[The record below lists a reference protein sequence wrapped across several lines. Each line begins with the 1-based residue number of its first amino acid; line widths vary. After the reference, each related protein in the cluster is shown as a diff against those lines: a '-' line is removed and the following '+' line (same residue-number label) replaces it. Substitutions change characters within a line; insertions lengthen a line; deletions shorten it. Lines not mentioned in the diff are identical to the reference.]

1 MKFDGSRVRL
11 PRAARAP
18 FQVFVNGVPQKEGE
32 DYRVAGEELEFN
44 RRLQSDKVGFW
55 RWTLMFFN
63 IAGTYG
69 GQTVD
74 VRYAVGGRDTVATG
88 LEILPPKASA

>member
-1 MKFDGSRVRL
+1 MSFGGSRVRL
-11 PRAARAP
+11 PRAAQPP
-18 FQVFVNGVPQKEGE
+18 FQVFVNGVPQAEGR
-32 DYRVAGEELEFN
+32 DFRVVGEELEFS
-44 RRLQSDKVGFW
+44 RLLKSDRVGFW

-74 VRYAVGGRDTVATG
+74 VRYSIGDRDTVATG
-88 LEILPPKASA
+88 LEILPPKPS

>member
-1 MKFDGSRVRL
+1 MSFDGSRVRL
-11 PRAARAP
+11 PPTARPP
-18 FQVFVNGVPQKEGE
+18 FQVFVNGVPQTEGT
-32 DYRVAGEELEFN
+32 DYRLEGEELAFAREL
-44 RRLQSDKVGFW
+44 RSDRVGFW

-74 VRYAVGGRDTVATG
+74 VRYTADGRDTVATG
-88 LEILPPKASA
+88 LEILPPKP